1 MAELAD
7 TSLTPDEQRLL
18 EAFVSLLDE
27 RLAEDLHGVWLF
39 GSRARGDLPG
49 EESDVDLL
57 VLAADDSW
65 DGKLRVHAALDD
77 AARET
82 ELEDLAWSFSL
93 HVNSPAW
100 LEQRRAVQSFFI
112 GEVDRDKVVL
122 AGSG

>member
-1 MAELAD
+1 MAELGD

-18 EAFVSLLDE
+18 EAFVSLLEE

-39 GSRARGDLPG
+39 GSRARGDQPA
-49 EESDVDLL
+49 ESSDVDLL

-82 ELEDLAWSFSL
+82 ALEGVAWSFSV
-93 HVNSPAW
+93 HVNSPGW
-100 LEQRRAVQSFFI
+100 LEQRRAIRSFFI

-122 AGSG
+122 AGQG